1 MGSRNPHEKQHDMCK
16 LVYYNNNDFSFGEPG
31 GKKKDLQK
39 KAFDESVVLR
49 LGPAFTMLSHGIR
62 FAHTRIVV
70 TVVVVVVVVIVVAG
84 RWWSHWSPGCHGLAL
99 LSLLFLADLKL
110 RRIFQFSSLTLWL
123 CACACV
129 RACVVDET
137 VLVIEEERTKRR
149 GHCKLSCAPFLQ
161 RS

>member
-1 MGSRNPHEKQHDMCK
+1 
-16 LVYYNNNDFSFGEPG
+16 
-31 GKKKDLQK
+31 
-39 KAFDESVVLR
+39 
-49 LGPAFTMLSHGIR
+49 
-62 FAHTRIVV
+62 
-70 TVVVVVVVVIVVAG
+70 
-84 RWWSHWSPGCHGLAL
+84 L